1 MSWLDGDMRRKDQ
14 RTLLSWRLSGAQA
27 DKRRSLLGAGWFSAS
42 PTRTDR
48 RRIAAQRSRSLA
60 EHIEGVSPLHDQSNL
75 GTGPFGLARLSDSIN
90 YWMRRGRR

>member
-14 RTLLSWRLSGAQA
+14 RTLLSWRLAGAQA

-48 RRIAAQRSRSLA
+48 RRSAAQRSRNLA
-60 EHIEGVSPLHDQSNL
+60 EHIEGVSPLHDQSHN
-75 GTGPFGLARLSDSIN
+75 GTGTFGRVKLLDSLN
-90 YWMRRGRR
+90 YWMRRGGR